1 MTGTDLLVA
10 ALGQTVTTR
19 QPDEYSALTLFRDL
33 VAHWDP
39 AAKVEPASV
48 RLARVL
54 QPAPAPGDALAM
66 RADWCDFAR
75 LLRIIRNTAGPEN
88 VLDQADRLLLTP
100 RYVHVVRRDTAAQAL
115 AYYREVST
123 GEAIEGPAAA
133 GSGGGSETVNFEEV
147 RWIETALT
155 DWEGQWDAYFSRRD
169 IGPLR
174 VSYEDLVGDFGPT
187 VARVLDFLGLEP
199 RSAVLELEPLYRA
212 ESSEWVQHRL
222 AEYRTVRDSLAP
234 RAAEGSWARED
245 AIFDVHDD
253 SDEAGSDR
261 SGAARPTS
269 GRQKQVAY
277 SCVVDKPP
285 FLVYQSLIWV
295 LTLTRLA
302 GIAPQLLVV
311 HVVEGTDPGHL
322 EVLRSLGVRVVPVA
336 RYDERNVYTNKLRQ
350 LTDGALGDADT
361 AVLCDCDIAFTED
374 ITPFTRGGVIRGRSV
389 GAGVPTL
396 VGWRRLTEVAGLTR
410 ELRLARAAGAKLT
423 WTCAQNLNGGL
434 LAVPRLFHDP
444 LAEAWPRWFEWILDH
459 GDDLAAD
466 VKRFAGQVSFGL
478 SLLELELPVGQM
490 PVTTNFPLGRAK
502 GSFTGSTPPFG
513 LHYHQALTHEGRLV
527 ETGVPAV
534 DAAIAKVNA
543 LLDEPAHREVLDV
556 ALRNWQATLDPPS
569 PRRRTFTSRWLQPR
583 ATSGARKP
591 SVASD

>member
-1 MTGTDLLVA
+1 MLDH
-10 ALGQTVTTR
+10 
-19 QPDEYSALTLFRDL
+19 
-33 VAHWDP
+33 AH
-39 AAKVEPASV
+39 
-48 RLARVL
+48 
-54 QPAPAPGDALAM
+54 
-66 RADWCDFAR
+66 
-75 LLRIIRNTAGPEN
+75 
-88 VLDQADRLLLTP
+88 RLLLTP
-100 RYVHVVRRDTAAQAL
+100 RYVHVSRRDTAAQAL
-115 AYYREVST
+115 SYYQAIST
-123 GEAIEGPAAA
+123 GVVNDGPLAVA
-133 GSGGGSETVNFEEV
+133 GPTSDGRETINLEEV
-147 RWIETALT
+147 RWIEDMLIE
-155 DWEGQWDAYFSRRD
+155 WEAQWHAYFARSD
-169 IGPLR
+169 VQSLKI
-174 VSYEDLVGDFGPT
+174 SHEDLVDDYGPT
-187 VARVLDFLGLEP
+187 VGHVLDYLGLESK
-199 RSAVLELEPLYRA
+199 SAVLEPGPANRPEA
-212 ESSEWVQHRL
+212 SEWMHRWV
-222 AEYRTVRDSLAP
+222 AEYGTVRESLAP
-234 RAAEGSWARED
+234 QPAESSWARED
-245 AIFDVHDD
+245 KIFEVTG
-253 SDEAGSDR
+253 STAAAGSAR
-261 SGAARPTS
+261 SGVASGPTPGRPD
-269 GRQKQVAY
+269 VIF

-302 GIAPQLLVV
+302 GIAPQQLVV
-311 HVVEGTDPGHL
+311 HVVEGTDSGHL

-350 LTDGALGDADT
+350 LTDGALADADT

-374 ITPFTRGGVIRGRSV
+374 VTPFTRGGVIRGRSV

-444 LAEAWPRWFEWILDH
+444 LAEVWPRWFEWILDH

-556 ALRNWQATLDPPS
+556 ALRNWQATLDPQS
-569 PRRRTFTSRWLQPR
+569 PRRRTVTSRWLRPR
-583 ATSGARKP
+583 ATSGAKKP